1 MIDKSLISEDY
12 SFTTYDKLGNE
23 VICDTLAII
32 EYEDN
37 PVIIYTDYTLDN
49 DNKYNLFVSKVVE
62 ADGNFTLEEFNN
74 YEDIP
79 VIKEAIEK
87 LSKEQNLGD

>member
-1 MIDKSLISEDY
+1 MIEKNLISEDY
-12 SFTTYDKLGNE
+12 SFTTYDNLGNE

-32 EYEDN
+32 EYEDS
-37 PVIIYTDYTLDN
+37 PVIIYTDYTMDEN
-49 DNKYNLFVSKVVE
+49 NKFNLFISKVVE
-62 ADGNFTLEEFNN
+62 SDGNFTLEEFTN

-87 LSKEQNLGD
+87 LNKEQELSE